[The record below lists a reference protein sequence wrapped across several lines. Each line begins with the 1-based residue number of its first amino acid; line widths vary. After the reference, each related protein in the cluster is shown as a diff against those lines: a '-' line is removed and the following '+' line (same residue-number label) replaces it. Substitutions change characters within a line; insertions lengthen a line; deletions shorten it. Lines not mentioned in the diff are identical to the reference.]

1 MTISFYRMKKNI
13 LLVFLCFFALSA
25 FAQNM
30 KSVFVAMPD
39 SITPLLTKVN
49 KEDCIDF
56 LDSNMKAEVKNRFD
70 GTAEMKVVTEDYTL
84 VQTSE
89 VGTLEMKLLP
99 VNDSTKVI
107 CMVKTV
113 CATACDSEIRFYT
126 SDWKEELDAQAFF
139 TKPKESNFFLPNDS
153 VTDESVLI
161 RKKADMLLMKASLS
175 KDDVSLTFIY
185 TTPDYLNEEDREKLL
200 PYLRKEPVVLQ
211 WQEGKFR

>member
-139 TKPKESNFFLPNDS
+139 KKPKEGDFFLPNDS
-153 VTDESVLI
+153 VTDESILI

-175 KDDVSLTFIY
+175 KDDASLTFLY